1 MTNEDHGT
9 VPGMLI
15 SEIPVPTAEDYG
27 SVVLPA
33 GTASLEVLPSMA
45 PPSAPERKSKGMT
58 FQVVVDTATNRSNVN
73 LAFANADA
81 FVEFVTSGLKSI
93 ADTFHVRVNVERL
106 PENEKSMKATE
117 L

>member
-15 SEIPVPTAEDYG
+15 SETPVPTAEDYG
-27 SVVLPA
+27 SIVPPA
-33 GTASLEVLPSMA
+33 GTVTPEIPVPV
-45 PPSAPERKSKGMT
+45 PTAPERKSKGMT

-93 ADTFHVRVNVERL
+93 ADTFHVRVSVERL
-106 PENEKSMKATE
+106 PENKDSMKATE